1 MVSPDPTSATGTVE
15 KKSCCRRYHMLQI
28 DRSIYAQTYKKFGTK
43 PGSAEQKPAASQLGQ
58 VLVGKRENMPV

>member
-1 MVSPDPTSATGTVE
+1 
-15 KKSCCRRYHMLQI
+15 MLQI